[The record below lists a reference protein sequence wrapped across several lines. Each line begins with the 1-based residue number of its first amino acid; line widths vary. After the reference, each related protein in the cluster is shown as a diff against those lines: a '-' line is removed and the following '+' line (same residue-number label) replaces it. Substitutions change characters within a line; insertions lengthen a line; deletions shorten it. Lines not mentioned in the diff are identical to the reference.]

1 MNLSYP
7 LSSKGTKT
15 SGYGYRT
22 HPIKGTRTHHN
33 GVDIGVP
40 DGTDVYSVADGEVVR
55 SDMRDRKGYGN
66 LIIVKHSEEGET
78 FYSAYAH
85 LTKRLV
91 DVGDKVKQGE
101 KIAESGGGQGVAD
114 GGGLSTGPHL
124 HFEIRKSENGD
135 WVNPEPYISGSKI
148 IKANTG
154 DKEDESLILNKMV
167 VTYGNLSGRSKTIVD
182 TAISYLKNKGITNP
196 YAIVVICTILLE
208 KYDIINE
215 ESTSEKLLG
224 PNSVTIP
231 SDGAHAGQSGWQSAN
246 AWDFKAPIGS
256 PVFAVNS
263 GKLITWSD
271 YGQSVKKR
279 GGKKLYGESFT
290 VETDNDLPSVY
301 YTHLKDTTVRK
312 GDQVECGQLLGYVMD
327 FPNSNYD
334 HVHIGIESGN
344 IRQFVNGDGT
354 LKCKSSGSQKIDQS
368 ILTLIKSDIDL
379 LTKDKEIINDFKS
392 LDGAIEYYSN
402 IELSDGT
409 KVSKEKLKSGSSK
422 FEVKMGSE
430 KSDITDIESFLKA
443 LLRIPQLGAKIRKER
458 GLDENIKLVEEIDRM
473 KDLIKKIL

>member
-1 MNLSYP
+1 MKLTYP

-15 SGYGYRT
+15 SSYGYRT
-22 HPIKGTRTHHN
+22 HPINGTQGHHN

-40 DGTDVYSVADGEVVR
+40 DGTDVFSVADGEVVR
-55 SDMRDRKGYGN
+55 SDMKDRKGYGN
-66 LIIVKHSEEGET
+66 FIIVKHSEEGET

-91 DVGDKVKQGE
+91 DVGDKVNQGD
-101 KIAESGGGQGVAD
+101 KIAESGGGQGLNN
-114 GGGLSTGPHL
+114 GGGSSTGPHL

-135 WVNPEPYISGSKI
+135 WVNPEPYISGSEI
-148 IKANTG
+148 VNG
-154 DKEDESLILNKMV
+154 DFNKKDETLLLNKLV
-167 VTYGNLSGRSKTIVD
+167 VTYNLSGRSKTIVD

-196 YAIVVICTILLE
+196 YAIIVICTILLE

-290 VETDNDLPSVY
+290 VKTDNDLPSVY
-301 YTHLKDTTVRK
+301 YTHLKDTKVRK
-312 GDQVECGQLLGYVMD
+312 
-327 FPNSNYD
+327 
-334 HVHIGIESGN
+334 
-344 IRQFVNGDGT
+344 
-354 LKCKSSGSQKIDQS
+354 
-368 ILTLIKSDIDL
+368 
-379 LTKDKEIINDFKS
+379 
-392 LDGAIEYYSN
+392 
-402 IELSDGT
+402 
-409 KVSKEKLKSGSSK
+409 
-422 FEVKMGSE
+422 
-430 KSDITDIESFLKA
+430 
-443 LLRIPQLGAKIRKER
+443 
-458 GLDENIKLVEEIDRM
+458 
-473 KDLIKKIL
+473 

>member
-1 MNLSYP
+1 MKLTYP

-15 SGYGYRT
+15 SSYGYRI
-22 HPIKGTRTHHN
+22 HPIKGTQGHHN

-55 SDMRDRKGYGN
+55 SDMKDRNGYGN
-66 LIIVKHSEEGET
+66 YIIIKHSEEGET

-91 DVGDKVKQGE
+91 DVGDKVNQGD
-101 KIAESGGGQGVAD
+101 KIAESGGGQGVN
-114 GGGLSTGPHL
+114 GGGGSSTGPHL
-124 HFEIRKSENGD
+124 HFGIGKSEDGD
-135 WVNPEPYISGSKI
+135 WVNPEPYISGAEIVNRDFNK
-148 IKANTG
+148 K
-154 DKEDESLILNKMV
+154 DESLLLNKLV
-167 VTYGNLSGRSKTIVD
+167 VTYNLSGRSKTIVD

-196 YAIVVICTILLE
+196 YAIIVICTILLE

-290 VETDNDLPSVY
+290 VKTDNDLPSVY
-301 YTHLKDTTVRK
+301 YTHLKDTKVRK

-327 FPNSNYD
+327 FPNSDYD

-344 IRQFVNGDGT
+344 IRQFVNSDGT
-354 LKCKSSGSQKIDQS
+354 LKCKSSGSQKIDQN

-379 LTKDKEIINDFKS
+379 LTKDKDIINDFKS
-392 LDGAIEYYSN
+392 LDGAIEFYSN
-402 IELSDGT
+402 VELSDGT
-409 KVSKEKLKSGSSK
+409 KISKEKLKSGSSK
-422 FEVKMGSE
+422 FDVKMESKQSE
-430 KSDITDIESFLKA
+430 IKDIEGFLKA
-443 LLRIPQLGAKIRKER
+443 LLKIPELGAKIRKER
-458 GLDENIKLVEEIDRM
+458 GLDENIQLTEEINRM

>member
-1 MNLSYP
+1 MKLTYP
-7 LSSKGTKT
+7 LSIKGTKT

-22 HPIKGTRTHHN
+22 HPIKGTQGHHN

-40 DGTDVYSVADGEVVR
+40 DGTDVFSVADGEVVR
-55 SDMRDRKGYGN
+55 SDMKDRKGYGN
-66 LIIVKHSEEGET
+66 LIIIKHSEDGET

-85 LTKRLV
+85 LTERLV
-91 DVGDKVKQGE
+91 DVGDKVGQGD
-101 KIAESGGGQGVAD
+101 KIAESGGGQGLD
-114 GGGLSTGPHL
+114 NGGGLSTGPHL
-124 HFEIRKSENGD
+124 HFEIRKSIDGD
-135 WVNPEPYISGSKI
+135 WVNPEPYISGSEIVK
-148 IKANTG
+148 G
-154 DKEDESLILNKMV
+154 DFDKEDESLLLNKMV

-196 YAIVVICTILLE
+196 YAIVIICTILLE

-263 GKLITWSD
+263 GTLITWSD

-290 VETDNDLPSVY
+290 VESDNDLPSVY

-327 FPNSNYD
+327 FPNSEYD
-334 HVHIGIESGN
+334 HVHIGIKSGN
-344 IRQFVNGDGT
+344 IRQFVNSDGT
-354 LKCKSSGSQKIDQS
+354 LKCKSSGSQKIDQN

-379 LTKDKEIINDFKS
+379 LTEDKEIINDFKS

-402 IELSDGT
+402 VELSDGT
-409 KVSKEKLKSGSSK
+409 KIPKEKLRSGSSK
-422 FEVKMGSE
+422 FEVKMESK
-430 KSDITDIESFLKA
+430 KSDIKDIKAFLKA
-443 LLRIPQLGAKIRKER
+443 LMKIPELGAKIRKER
-458 GLDENIKLVEEIDRM
+458 GLDENVQLVEEINRM

>member
-1 MNLSYP
+1 
-7 LSSKGTKT
+7 
-15 SGYGYRT
+15 
-22 HPIKGTRTHHN
+22 
-33 GVDIGVP
+33 
-40 DGTDVYSVADGEVVR
+40 
-55 SDMRDRKGYGN
+55 
-66 LIIVKHSEEGET
+66 
-78 FYSAYAH
+78 
-85 LTKRLV
+85 
-91 DVGDKVKQGE
+91 
-101 KIAESGGGQGVAD
+101 
-114 GGGLSTGPHL
+114 
-124 HFEIRKSENGD
+124 
-135 WVNPEPYISGSKI
+135 
-148 IKANTG
+148 
-154 DKEDESLILNKMV
+154 
-167 VTYGNLSGRSKTIVD
+167 
-182 TAISYLKNKGITNP
+182 
-196 YAIVVICTILLE
+196 LE

-290 VETDNDLPSVY
+290 VKTDNDLPSVY
-301 YTHLKDTTVRK
+301 YTHLKDTKVRK

-327 FPNSNYD
+327 FPNSDYD

-344 IRQFVNGDGT
+344 IRQFVNSDGT
-354 LKCKSSGSQKIDQS
+354 LKCKSSGSQKIDQN

-379 LTKDKEIINDFKS
+379 LTKDKDIINDFKS

-402 IELSDGT
+402 VELSDGT
-409 KVSKEKLKSGSSK
+409 KISKEKLKSGSSK
-422 FEVKMGSE
+422 FDVKMESKQSE
-430 KSDITDIESFLKA
+430 IKDIEGFLKA
-443 LLRIPQLGAKIRKER
+443 LLKIPELGAKIRKER
-458 GLDENIKLVEEIDRM
+458 GLDENVQLTEEIGRM

>member
-1 MNLSYP
+1 MKLTYP

-15 SGYGYRT
+15 SSYGYRT

-55 SDMRDRKGYGN
+55 SDMKDRKGYGN

-91 DVGDKVKQGE
+91 DVGDKVSQGD
-101 KIAESGGGQGVAD
+101 KIAESGGGQGLD
-114 GGGLSTGPHL
+114 NGGGLSTGPHL

-135 WVNPEPYISGSKI
+135 WVNPEPYISGSEIVK
-148 IKANTG
+148 G
-154 DKEDESLILNKMV
+154 DFDKEDESLLLNKMV
-167 VTYGNLSGRSKTIVD
+167 VTYSNLSGRSKTIVD

-231 SDGAHAGQSGWQSAN
+231 ADGAHAGQSGWQSAN

-290 VETDNDLPSVY
+290 VESDNDLPSVY

-327 FPNSNYD
+327 FPNSDYD
-334 HVHIGIESGN
+334 HVHIGIKSGN
-344 IRQFVNGDGT
+344 IRQFVNSDGT
-354 LKCKSSGSQKIDQS
+354 LKCKSSGSQKIDQN
-368 ILTLIKSDIDL
+368 ILTLIKSEIDL
-379 LTKDKEIINDFKS
+379 LTKDNEIINDFKS

-402 IELSDGT
+402 VELSDGT
-409 KVSKEKLKSGSSK
+409 KIPKEKLRSGSSK
-422 FEVKMGSE
+422 FEVKMESK
-430 KSDITDIESFLKA
+430 KSDIKDVEAFLKA
-443 LLRIPQLGAKIRKER
+443 LMKIPELGAKIRKER
-458 GLDENIKLVEEIDRM
+458 GLDENVQLVEEINRM

>member
-1 MNLSYP
+1 MKLIYP
-7 LSSKGTKT
+7 LEIKGKKT
-15 SGYGYRT
+15 SGFGYRV
-22 HPIKGTRTHHN
+22 HPIKKTRTHHN
-33 GVDIGVP
+33 GIDLGVD
-40 DGTDVYSVADGEVVR
+40 DGTVVNSVAEGEVVR
-55 SDMRDRKGYGN
+55 SDMRNYRGYGN
-66 LIIVKHSEEGET
+66 FIIIKHDIDGET

-101 KIAESGGGQGVAD
+101 KIALSGGGQGLAG

-124 HFEIRKSENGD
+124 HFEIRKSMNGD
-135 WVNPEPYISGSKI
+135 WVNPEPYISGAEIVNRDFNK
-148 IKANTG
+148 K
-154 DKEDESLILNKMV
+154 DESLLLNKLV
-167 VTYGNLSGRSKTIVD
+167 VTYDLSGRSKTIVD

-196 YAIVVICTILLE
+196 YAIIVICTILLE

-290 VETDNDLPSVY
+290 VKTDNDLPSVY
-301 YTHLKDTTVRK
+301 YTHLKDTKVRK

-327 FPNSNYD
+327 FPNSDYD

-344 IRQFVNGDGT
+344 IRQFVNSDGT
-354 LKCKSSGSQKIDQS
+354 LKCKSSGSQKIDQN

-379 LTKDKEIINDFKS
+379 LTKDKDIINDFKS
-392 LDGAIEYYSN
+392 LDESIEYYSN
-402 IELSDGT
+402 VELSDGT
-409 KVSKEKLKSGSSK
+409 KISKEKLKSGSSK
-422 FEVKMGSE
+422 FDVKMESKQSE
-430 KSDITDIESFLKA
+430 IKDIEGFLKA
-443 LLRIPQLGAKIRKER
+443 LLKIPELGAKIRKER
-458 GLDENIKLVEEIDRM
+458 GLDENVQLTEEIGRM

>member
-1 MNLSYP
+1 MKLTYP

-15 SGYGYRT
+15 SSYGYRI
-22 HPIKGTRTHHN
+22 HPIKGTQGHHN
-33 GVDIGVP
+33 GIDIGVP

-55 SDMRDRKGYGN
+55 SDMKDRNGYGN
-66 LIIVKHSEEGET
+66 YIIIKHSEEGET

-91 DVGDKVKQGE
+91 DVGDKVNQGD
-101 KIAESGGGQGVAD
+101 KIAESGGGQGVN
-114 GGGLSTGPHL
+114 GGGGSSTGPHL
-124 HFEIRKSENGD
+124 HFGIGKSEGGD
-135 WVNPEPYISGSKI
+135 WVNPEPYISGAEIVNRDFNK
-148 IKANTG
+148 K
-154 DKEDESLILNKMV
+154 DETLLLNKLV
-167 VTYGNLSGRSKTIVD
+167 VTYDLSGRSKTIVD

-196 YAIVVICTILLE
+196 YAIIVICTILLE

-290 VETDNDLPSVY
+290 VKTDNDLPSVY
-301 YTHLKDTTVRK
+301 YTHLKDTKVRK

-327 FPNSNYD
+327 FPNSDYD

-344 IRQFVNGDGT
+344 IRQFVNSDGT
-354 LKCKSSGSQKIDQS
+354 LKCKSSGSQKIDQN

-379 LTKDKEIINDFKS
+379 LTKDKDIINDFKS

-402 IELSDGT
+402 VELSDGT
-409 KVSKEKLKSGSSK
+409 KISKEKLKSGSSK
-422 FEVKMGSE
+422 FDVKMESKQSE
-430 KSDITDIESFLKA
+430 IKDIEGFLKA
-443 LLRIPQLGAKIRKER
+443 LLKIPELGAKIRKER
-458 GLDENIKLVEEIDRM
+458 GLDENVQLTEEIGRM

>member
-1 MNLSYP
+1 M
-7 LSSKGTKT
+7 K
-15 SGYGYRT
+15 
-22 HPIKGTRTHHN
+22 
-33 GVDIGVP
+33 
-40 DGTDVYSVADGEVVR
+40 
-55 SDMRDRKGYGN
+55 DRKGYGN
-66 LIIVKHSEEGET
+66 LIIIKHSEDGET

-85 LTKRLV
+85 LTERLV
-91 DVGDKVKQGE
+91 DVGDKVGQGD
-101 KIAESGGGQGVAD
+101 KIAESGGGQGLD
-114 GGGLSTGPHL
+114 NGGGLSTGPHL
-124 HFEIRKSENGD
+124 HFEVRKSIDGD
-135 WVNPEPYISGSKI
+135 WVNPEPYISGSEIVK
-148 IKANTG
+148 G
-154 DKEDESLILNKMV
+154 DFDKEDESLLLNKMV

-290 VETDNDLPSVY
+290 VESDNDLPSVY

-327 FPNSNYD
+327 FPNSDYD
-334 HVHIGIESGN
+334 HVHIGIKSGN
-344 IRQFVNGDGT
+344 IRQFVNSDGT
-354 LKCKSSGSQKIDQS
+354 LKCKPSESQKIDQN

-402 IELSDGT
+402 VELSDGT
-409 KVSKEKLKSGSSK
+409 KISKEKLRSGSSK
-422 FEVKMGSE
+422 FEVKMESK
-430 KSDITDIESFLKA
+430 KSDIKDIEAFLKA
-443 LLRIPQLGAKIRKER
+443 LMKIPELGAKIRKER
-458 GLDENIKLVEEIDRM
+458 GLDENVQLVEEINRM

>member
-1 MNLSYP
+1 MKLTYP

-15 SGYGYRT
+15 SSYGYRI
-22 HPIKGTRTHHN
+22 HPIKGTQGHHN
-33 GVDIGVP
+33 GIDIGVP

-55 SDMRDRKGYGN
+55 SDMKDRNGYGN
-66 LIIVKHSEEGET
+66 YIIIKHSEEGET

-91 DVGDKVKQGE
+91 DVGDKVNQGD
-101 KIAESGGGQGVAD
+101 KIAESGGGQGVN
-114 GGGLSTGPHL
+114 GGGGSSTGPHL
-124 HFEIRKSENGD
+124 HFGIGKSEDGD
-135 WVNPEPYISGSKI
+135 WVNPEPYISGAEIVNRDFNK
-148 IKANTG
+148 K
-154 DKEDESLILNKMV
+154 DESLLLNKLV
-167 VTYGNLSGRSKTIVD
+167 VTYNLSGRSKTIVD

-196 YAIVVICTILLE
+196 YAIIVICTILLE

-290 VETDNDLPSVY
+290 VKTDNDLPSVY
-301 YTHLKDTTVRK
+301 YTHLKDTKVRK

-327 FPNSNYD
+327 FPNSDYD

-344 IRQFVNGDGT
+344 IRQFVNSDGT
-354 LKCKSSGSQKIDQS
+354 LKCKSSGSQKIDQN

-379 LTKDKEIINDFKS
+379 LTKDKDIINDFKS

-402 IELSDGT
+402 VELSDGT
-409 KVSKEKLKSGSSK
+409 KISKEKLKSGSSK
-422 FEVKMGSE
+422 FDVKMESKQSE
-430 KSDITDIESFLKA
+430 IKDIEGFLKA
-443 LLRIPQLGAKIRKER
+443 LLKIPELGAKIRKER
-458 GLDENIKLVEEIDRM
+458 GLDENIQLTEEINRM